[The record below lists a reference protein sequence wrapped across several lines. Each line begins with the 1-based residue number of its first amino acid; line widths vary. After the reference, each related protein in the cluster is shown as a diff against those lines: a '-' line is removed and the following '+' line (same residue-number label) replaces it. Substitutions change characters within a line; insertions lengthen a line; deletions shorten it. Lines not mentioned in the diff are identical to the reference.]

1 MGKLFSENIVSTK
14 NKRLVDFV
22 AAIVLIFLIS
32 IIYFSY
38 VNSNKILENL
48 KQSKALAIAHAH
60 NSDKFLYTVFH
71 DKKDSTNDI
80 SYIGN
85 TVIKVRFYSYSNDFN
100 KSTLD
105 SWENGAIKTLKT
117 NPDTFFT
124 RYFPAN
130 GKNYFEYISGTTGS
144 KGLSAEA
151 TKNKHNLPE
160 GIIYRITFP
169 ENLLLTPTFV
179 ELKNSVEKKH
189 IILALIA
196 FFLWLFAFILI
207 RKKTKAYSELFDKF
221 LTESESNFEIIQLSP
236 NPIFIGNSSGR
247 FVQFNSAAATLT
259 GFSAEE
265 LSKMTMDDLFPKA
278 QLKDNPLDYESV
290 LSGKT
295 VVSER
300 ILRKKDGKFAT
311 VRMYSQK
318 LPSGR
323 LISTMVDITE
333 EKANIEKIIGINNML
348 SESLSLTN
356 SAVAYVNLTTRS
368 ILLSFRLR
376 ELFNLPPE
384 KTVNCFILREYG
396 NKKDFEYVFR
406 KRNELKNDGDYFH
419 FEHEVKLPGGKN
431 IWISHSEKLIID
443 KATNQKN
450 VVIHLND
457 ISESKRQ
464 RLLLEE
470 REKLFG
476 AIFNTAQV
484 GLAVFDS
491 KKAIRRMSAM
501 FDYEFTD
508 EKIEDLTK
516 NEIRELLE
524 LTPIIKFNNK
534 LLETLGVEEA
544 KGLTL
549 NLIIKEKDYPVVKNV
564 YKSILHR
571 QKTLEVEIGAMNLKT
586 KEYRYGLCRMSL
598 PIVPENYYLYV
609 SWTDI
614 THLKKIEAELRENL
628 LISQRFMDTVPLSVI
643 ILDRERKA
651 KLINKF
657 AENFLGINFE
667 EIKDESFFNVIKDE
681 KKSKNAEL
689 FFQKL
694 IDGKTSKFPHKIL
707 HINAGGKDKYL
718 RLYFTLIKGDDG
730 KIENVLAIGLDVTDE
745 NRTKEELKLTTKEII
760 KLKHDI
766 EKKNKE
772 LKKQNRLLR
781 EKEINLSHEI
791 DNKNKFFSI
800 IAHDIRSPFTALL
813 GLSGLLESNV
823 EQLTEEDIV
832 EISSGINNQAKHIFS
847 LLENLL
853 QWARTQM
860 KQISFNPTMVDL
872 KNAILQAT
880 VVFKPSA
887 AEKEID
893 FIIDQNISGE
903 VYVDDKIL
911 DTILRNL
918 LSNAVKFTPPGGSIE
933 ISVQEKI
940 NYFEISV
947 KDTGVGISQENINKL
962 FDFSQHYSTLGT
974 NKEKGSGLGLV
985 LVKDFV
991 EKMNGRLTITS
1002 KPGEGTTISFLAPKY
1017 PMVNKTATHNT

>member
-1 MGKLFSENIVSTK
+1 MGKLFTENIDSTK
-14 NKRLVDFV
+14 NKRLADFV

-38 VNSNKILENL
+38 LNSSKILESL
-48 KQSKALAIAHAH
+48 KHSKALAIAQAH
-60 NSDKFLYTVFH
+60 NSDQFLATVLH
-71 DKKDSTNDI
+71 QKKDSTNDI

-85 TVIKVRFYSYSNDFN
+85 SVIKIRFYSYSNDFN

-105 SWENGAIKTLKT
+105 SWEKGAIKTLNA

-124 RYFPAN
+124 RYFSAN
-130 GKNYFEYISGTTGS
+130 SKKYFEYISETFRRE
-144 KGLSAEA
+144 GLSAGA
-151 TKNKHNLPE
+151 NKNKHNLPE

-179 ELKNSVEKKH
+179 KLKNNINKNH
-189 IILALIA
+189 IIMALIA

-207 RKKTKAYSELFDKF
+207 RKKTKAYSVLFNKF

-236 NPIFIGNSSGR
+236 NPIFIGNNSGK
-247 FVQFNSAAATLT
+247 FIQFNRAATTLT
-259 GFSAEE
+259 GYSAEE
-265 LSKMTMDDLFPKA
+265 LSKMSMDDLFPKA
-278 QLKDNPLDYESV
+278 ELKENPLDYGSV

-295 VVSER
+295 IVNER

-311 VRMYSQK
+311 VKMYSKK
-318 LPSGR
+318 LPSDR

-356 SAVAYVNLTTRS
+356 SAVAYINLTTKS
-368 ILLSFRLR
+368 IILSFRLR

-384 KTVNCFILREYG
+384 KTINCFILREYG
-396 NKKDFEYVFR
+396 NKKDFEYVSR

-419 FEHEVKLPGGKN
+419 FEHEIKLPDGRN
-431 IWISHSEKLIID
+431 IWIYHSEKLIID
-443 KATNQKN
+443 KTTNQKN
-450 VVIHLND
+450 VVVHLND

-476 AIFNTAQV
+476 AIFNTAQI

-491 KKAIRRMSAM
+491 KKAIREMSVM
-501 FDYEFTD
+501 FDHKLTED
-508 EKIEDLTK
+508 KIENLT
-516 NEIRELLE
+516 NDQIRRFLE
-524 LTPIIKFNNK
+524 LAPIVKFNNK
-534 LLETLGVEEA
+534 LLETLGVDKGE
-544 KGLTL
+544 GLTL
-549 NLIIKEKDYPVVKNV
+549 NLIIKEEDYQVIRNV
-564 YKSILHR
+564 FKAILHR
-571 QKTLEVEIGAMNLKT
+571 EKTLEVEIGAVNLKT
-586 KEYRYGLCRMSL
+586 KEYHYGLCRMSL
-598 PIVPENYYLYV
+598 PIIPENYHLYV

-614 THLKKIEAELRENL
+614 THLKKIESELRENL
-628 LISQRFMDTVPLSVI
+628 LISQRFMDTAPLAVI
-643 ILDRERKA
+643 MLDRERKP

-657 AENFLGINFE
+657 AENLLGVNFDD
-667 EIKDESFFNVIKDE
+667 IKDQSFFNLINDE
-681 KKSKNAEL
+681 KKIKNAEL
-689 FFQKL
+689 YFQKL
-694 IDGKTSKFPHKIL
+694 IDEKTLKLPHKIL
-707 HINAGGKDKYL
+707 HIKAGDKDKYL

-730 KIENVLAIGLDVTDE
+730 KIENVLTIGIDVTDE
-745 NRTKEELKLTTKEII
+745 NRTKEELKLTTEEII

-781 EKEINLSHEI
+781 EKEISLNHEI

-823 EQLTEEDIV
+823 EQLTRNDIV
-832 EISSGINNQAKHIFS
+832 EISHGINNQAKHIFS

-860 KQISFNPTMVDL
+860 KQISYNPTMVDL
-872 KNAILQAT
+872 KNSILQAA

-893 FIIDQNISGE
+893 FIIDENISGE
-903 VYVDDKIL
+903 VYADDKIL

-918 LSNAVKFTPPGGSIE
+918 LSNAVKFTPPGGVIE
-933 ISVQEKI
+933 IRVQEKI

-947 KDTGVGISQENINKL
+947 KDTGVGIPRENINKL

-991 EKMNGRLTITS
+991 EKMNGHLTIIS
-1002 KPGEGTTISFLAPKY
+1002 KVGKGTTISFLVPKY
-1017 PMVNKTATHNT
+1017 PMVNKDAKHVT

>member
-32 IIYFSY
+32 VISFSY
-38 VNSNKILENL
+38 LNSVKILESL
-48 KQSKALAIAHAH
+48 KKSNALAIAHAH
-60 NSDKFLYTVFH
+60 NSEKFLATVFH
-71 DKKDSTNDI
+71 QKKDSTNNI
-80 SYIGN
+80 SSLGN
-85 TVIKVRFYSYSNDFN
+85 SVIKIRFYSYSNDFN

-105 SWENGAIKTLKT
+105 SWEKGAIKTLNA
-117 NPDTFFT
+117 NPDTFFS
-124 RYFPAN
+124 RYFLAN
-130 GKNYFEYISGTTGS
+130 GKNYFEYISETS
-144 KGLSAEA
+144 RPEGLSADA
-151 TKNKHNLPE
+151 NKNKHNLPE

-179 ELKNSVEKKH
+179 KLKNSVEKNH
-189 IILALIA
+189 ITMALIA

-207 RKKTKAYSELFDKF
+207 RRKTNAYSNLLNEF

-236 NPIFIGNSSGR
+236 NPIFIGNSSGK
-247 FVQFNSAAATLT
+247 FIQFNRAATTLT

-265 LSKMTMDDLFPKA
+265 LSKMSMDDLFPKA
-278 QLKDNPLDYESV
+278 QLKENPLDYGSV

-295 VVSER
+295 IVNER

-311 VRMYSQK
+311 VRMYSKK

-356 SAVAYVNLTTRS
+356 SAVVYMNLTTRN
-368 ILLSFRLR
+368 IFLSFRLR

-406 KRNELKNDGDYFH
+406 KRNELKNNGDYFH
-419 FEHEVKLPGGKN
+419 FEHEIKLPGGKN
-431 IWISHSEKLIID
+431 IWINHSEKLIID

-491 KKAIRRMSAM
+491 KKAIRKMSVI
-501 FDYEFTD
+501 FDYEFTE
-508 EKIEDLTK
+508 EKIDNLTT

-524 LTPIIKFNNK
+524 LTPIVKFNNK

-564 YKSILHR
+564 YKAILHR

-586 KEYRYGLCRMSL
+586 KEYHYGLCRMSL
-598 PIVPENYYLYV
+598 PIVPENYYLYI

-614 THLKKIEAELRENL
+614 THLKKIESELRENL
-628 LISQRFMDTVPLSVI
+628 RLARKFMDTAPIAVI
-643 ILDRERKA
+643 MLTREGKIS
-651 KLINKF
+651 LINKF
-657 AENFLGINFE
+657 AEKLLGINASE
-667 EIKDESFFNVIKDE
+667 MKDESFFNIIHNEEQIERAQKYYIK
-681 KKSKNAEL
+681 L
-689 FFQKL
+689 VTGQ
-694 IDGKTSKFPHKIL
+694 TTKFPHKIVN
-707 HINAGGKDKYL
+707 IKNGEKETQL
-718 RLYFTLIKGDDG
+718 RLYFTLIKEDDG
-730 KIENVLAIGLDVTDE
+730 KIENVLAIGLDVTDK
-745 NRTKEELKLTTKEII
+745 NRTKEELKLTTEEII

-772 LKKQNRLLR
+772 LKRQNRLLR

-823 EQLTEEDIV
+823 DQLTQDDIV
-832 EISSGINNQAKHIFS
+832 EISHGINNQAKHIFS

-860 KQISFNPTMVDL
+860 KQISYNPTMVDL
-872 KNAILQAT
+872 KNSILQAA
-880 VVFKPSA
+880 VVFEPSA

-893 FIIDQNISGE
+893 FIIDENISGE
-903 VYVDDKIL
+903 VYADDKIL

-947 KDTGVGISQENINKL
+947 KDTGVGIPRENINKL

-1002 KPGEGTTISFLAPKY
+1002 KLGEGTTISFLAPKY
-1017 PMVNKTATHNT
+1017 PMVNKDVKHVT